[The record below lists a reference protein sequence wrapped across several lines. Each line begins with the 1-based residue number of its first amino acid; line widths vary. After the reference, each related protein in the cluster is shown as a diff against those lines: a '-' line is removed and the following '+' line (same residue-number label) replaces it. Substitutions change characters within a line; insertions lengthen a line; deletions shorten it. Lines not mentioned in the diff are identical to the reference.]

1 MMINIG
7 GEQQE
12 IKRGEIYYAPADVIY
27 SGYNSA
33 SETVTLIKIVLPHY
47 S

>member
-1 MMINIG
+1 MMVNIG

-12 IKRGEIYYAPADVIY
+12 IKRGEIYYAPADVIH

-33 SETVTLIKIVLPHY
+33 SETVTLIKIVLPHHP
-47 S
+47 